1 MSAGVIS
8 RRDEESDCNQMAYD
22 IQGYVKH
29 YEKGLRQFAKKVN
42 QQQKL

>member
-1 MSAGVIS
+1 VSAGVIS
-8 RRDEESDCNQMAYD
+8 RREEENDCNKMAYD

-42 QQQKL
+42 KRQEI